1 MKKSRWSSFPR
12 YFSALFQDGKVGRDN
27 LMRTIPLSGEV
38 MVPSNVKDLR
48 HRLRLTLKEILE
60 QFVEKRLGVKDFLVE
75 TL

>member
-1 MKKSRWSSFPR
+1 
-12 YFSALFQDGKVGRDN
+12 
-27 LMRTIPLSGEV
+27 MRTIPLSGEV